1 MSQEFIGLPPMGDRL
16 ISPARRSVKILM
28 IGQVEDVEITI
39 ARLYQCNFCRVED
52 WSKPLPFSQIQQAT
66 TKEPGE
72 IMRIYV
78 RSMTL

>member
-1 MSQEFIGLPPMGDRL
+1 MSYKFIGQPPVGDRA

-28 IGQVEDVEITI
+28 IGQPEDVELTI
-39 ARLYQCNFCRVED
+39 ARLYQCGFCRVEN
-52 WSKPLPFSQIQQAT
+52 WSRPLPFSQAPTAT
-66 TKEPGE
+66 TREPGE

>member
-1 MSQEFIGLPPMGDRL
+1 MSQEFIGLPPKGDRL

-28 IGQVEDVEITI
+28 IGQPEDVEITI

>member
-1 MSQEFIGLPPMGDRL
+1 MSQEFIGLPPQGDRL
-16 ISPARRSVKILM
+16 ISPARRSVKLLM
-28 IGQVEDVEITI
+28 ISQPEDVEITI

-72 IMRIYV
+72 IMRIYL

>member
-1 MSQEFIGLPPMGDRL
+1 MSDKLFGQPPSGDRL

-28 IGQVEDVEITI
+28 IGQPDDVEITI
-39 ARLYQCNFCRVED
+39 ARLYQCDFCRVED
-52 WSKPLPFSQIQQAT
+52 WSRPLTFSQIQQAT
-66 TKEPGE
+66 TKQPGE

>member
-1 MSQEFIGLPPMGDRL
+1 MSQEFIGLPPRDDRP
-16 ISPARRSVKILM
+16 ISPARRSVKLLM
-28 IGQVEDVEITI
+28 IGQPEEVEITI